1 MPAAILS
8 VGDSVRRVVDGLLRG
23 ACGGRFLCSRCL
35 VKLTRDH
42 LDRRHPTGEVALAI
56 ADLFRAPG
64 RMTHLALRGVRGTR
78 DAVPRGAD
86 PVSLPYTTEGFIR
99 RAVGGVLDGTYRG
112 RGVCSACLVG
122 MTLERLHRGWRR
134 SEVELAMDKVFK
146 APAPLGDMPAGPC
159 GRCRRPTPCL
169 RGGPPARS
177 R

>member
-64 RMTHLALRGVRGTR
+64 RMTHLARSTSVACAG
-78 DAVPRGAD
+78 
-86 PVSLPYTTEGFIR
+86 
-99 RAVGGVLDGTYRG
+99 RA
-112 RGVCSACLVG
+112 
-122 MTLERLHRGWRR
+122 M
-134 SEVELAMDKVFK
+134 
-146 APAPLGDMPAGPC
+146 
-159 GRCRRPTPCL
+159 PCL
-169 RGGPPARS
+169 GVPIP
-177 R
+177 